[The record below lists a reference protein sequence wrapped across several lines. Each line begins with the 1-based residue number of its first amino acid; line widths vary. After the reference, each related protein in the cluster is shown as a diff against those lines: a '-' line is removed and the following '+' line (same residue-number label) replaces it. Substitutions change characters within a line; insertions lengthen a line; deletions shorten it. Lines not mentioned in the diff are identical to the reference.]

1 MPLNQKGFTFDAQ
14 HLCKDAGAVTSS
26 AAAQVGG
33 SNRIID
39 LGDAA
44 RVDARAIVDVSAID
58 VSSGDEA
65 YTIEVQVSS
74 SATFASDIAVAGI
87 ARLGHSSVSFESA
100 STAAPH
106 RREIAFTNE
115 INGTLRRYLRVFH
128 RIAGTT
134 PSINYT
140 AALAREA

>member
-14 HLCKDAGAVTSS
+14 HLLKDAGAVTSS
-26 AAAQVGG
+26 AAAQVAAA
-33 SNRIID
+33 NRIID
-39 LGDAA
+39 LGDA
-44 RVDARAIVDVSAID
+44 RVDARAIIDVSAID
-58 VSSGDEA
+58 VSSGDEV

-74 SATFASDIAVAGI
+74 SASFASDIAIAGL

-100 STAAPH
+100 STAAPN

-115 INGTLRRYLRVFH
+115 INGVTRRYLRAFH